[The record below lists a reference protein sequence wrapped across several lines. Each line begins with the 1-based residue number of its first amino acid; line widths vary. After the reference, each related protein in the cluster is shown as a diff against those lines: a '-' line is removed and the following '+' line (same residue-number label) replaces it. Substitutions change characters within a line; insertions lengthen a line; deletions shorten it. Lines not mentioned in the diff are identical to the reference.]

1 MTPLISFLLKAN
13 IALILLYGF
22 YFLCFRRDTFYGNI
36 RWYLLATMISL
47 IIFPLIDISALLTG
61 SAKTLEVSQ
70 YISDAKLYYVFTQ
83 PQMGNAVELATAQTI
98 PFGVLVFLCWISV
111 TTLLI
116 GKRLFQFI
124 SIIKLWYRNPKNHY
138 GNCIIVSVEK
148 KIQPFSFIRYIFLNL
163 SLYTKDELDEIIT
176 HEQVHC
182 RQGHSFD
189 ILLVEI
195 LVCLFWFNPFI
206 WLLRRDIKQNIEYY
220 TDRMTLM
227 SGFDRKHYQY
237 SLLRVSNGN
246 YQIVNNFH
254 FNNIKKRIIMMN
266 KKESPRIMSA
276 KYLLALPILATALLI
291 VQISGLQAKE
301 TSITEN
307 VQQDIFSKSS
317 LNKPLILID
326 GKEISDE
333 EFSKIAPSSIE
344 SISIL
349 KDETAKNIYGEKANN
364 GVIIISTKRETNFVN
379 LKKTYSEPVQVNGTV
394 TYMDG
399 NGIPGAAVYV
409 KGGKTG
415 TVTDLNGKY
424 SINVPADTSLIFT
437 YIGMKTQEIR
447 TGGRQVINV
456 SLDSST
462 PSNDNKNLENILK
475 VSDRSGNTDSCY
487 FIVDGKEANNPGD
500 ISPNDIE
507 SISVLKGDNA
517 TKLYG
522 EKGKN
527 GVVIISTKKQK
538 E

>member
-1 MTPLISFLLKAN
+1 
-13 IALILLYGF
+13 
-22 YFLCFRRDTFYGNI
+22 
-36 RWYLLATMISL
+36 MISL

-124 SIIKLWYRNPKNHY
+124 SIIKLWYSNPKNHY

-148 KIQPFSFIRYIFLNL
+148 KIQPFSFIRYIFLNP

-276 KYLLALPILATALLI
+276 KYLLALPILAAALLI

-333 EFSKIAPSSIE
+333 DFSKIAPSSIE

-364 GVIIISTKRETNFVN
+364 GVIIISTKREPNLVN

-487 FIVDGKEANNPGD
+487 FIVDGKEVNNPGD